1 MTPTRRTYLMPRLLT
16 AAAGTALALS
26 LAACGGPG
34 ADKPTE
40 DTQSE
45 AAESPE
51 GGFGGGSVETTPA
64 ESPGSEPAEAE
75 PTDTESTDPFAD
87 AAKTTNWASDD
98 GMKIDKDGNGTV
110 PASSIEADLVDL
122 FENKLELKLKEAK
135 CDSDM
140 ELREWYG
147 FEVLPG
153 HRQGQRGLQGR
164 AEVLRDGEDRRP
176 QRSDDQVRTH
186 VPRHRQ
192 GRLRLQG
199 LTRSDSSRHHP
210 DATPSP
216 SLGGDGVSVPRL
228 RIDLPAAVGTE

>member
-147 FEVLPG
+147 FKSCQVTVKDKEAYKGERKYFGTVKIVDHKGQMIKYELMFPG
-153 HRQGQRGLQGR
+153 I
-164 AEVLRDGEDRRP
+164 DKEDF
-176 QRSDDQVRTH
+176 DFKD
-186 VPRHRQ
+186 
-192 GRLRLQG
+192 
-199 LTRSDSSRHHP
+199 
-210 DATPSP
+210 
-216 SLGGDGVSVPRL
+216 
-228 RIDLPAAVGTE
+228 

>member
-26 LAACGGPG
+26 LAACGGSG
-34 ADKPTE
+34 ADKPAE

-147 FEVLPG
+147 FKSCQVTVKDKEAYKGERKYFGTVKIVDHKGQMIKYELMFPG
-153 HRQGQRGLQGR
+153 I
-164 AEVLRDGEDRRP
+164 DKEDF
-176 QRSDDQVRTH
+176 DFKD
-186 VPRHRQ
+186 
-192 GRLRLQG
+192 
-199 LTRSDSSRHHP
+199 
-210 DATPSP
+210 
-216 SLGGDGVSVPRL
+216 
-228 RIDLPAAVGTE
+228 